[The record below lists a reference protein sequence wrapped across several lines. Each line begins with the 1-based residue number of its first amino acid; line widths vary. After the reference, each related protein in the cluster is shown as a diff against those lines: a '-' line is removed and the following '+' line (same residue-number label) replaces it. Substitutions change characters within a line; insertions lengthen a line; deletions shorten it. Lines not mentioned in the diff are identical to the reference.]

1 MLAWFSCYIP
11 ILMDNPNTFSPIKV
25 AVVGTGNVGAS
36 FAYALTLSGVAAHVV
51 LVDAN
56 TAKAEGEA
64 MDLIHS
70 APFAQTT
77 TISAGDYDQCA
88 GCAITVVTAG
98 ANQKPG
104 EPRLDLARKNAG
116 IFQSIIAA
124 IKQNNPDG
132 LIVVATNPVDV
143 LTHLSAQYAG
153 FAKGRVFGSGTI
165 LDTSRFRHFIGAHVG
180 VSPQS
185 VSAYIIGEHGDSEVP
200 VWSQVTIGGVPL
212 VDYCK
217 TFDIALNDDIKN
229 EIYKET
235 RDAAYKI
242 IERKGATYYAIGA
255 GLLEVVKAVVRDE
268 NAILPV
274 GSAIDG
280 VHGINGVSFGMPTV
294 VGKNGAQRVL
304 PLPLSDEEIEKL
316 QHSASVL
323 KKTLD
328 SLA

>member
-1 MLAWFSCYIP
+1 MARFPFQTSISMNDSTP
-11 ILMDNPNTFSPIKV
+11 FSPIKV

-36 FAYALTLSGVAAHVV
+36 FAYALTLSGVAAEVV

-56 TAKAEGEA
+56 VAKAEGEA

-77 TISAGDYDQCA
+77 KISAGDYDQCA

-116 IFQSIIAA
+116 IFKSIISA
-124 IKQNNPDG
+124 ITENNPNG

-153 FAKGRVFGSGTI
+153 FDKGRVFGSGTI

-200 VWSQVTIGGVPL
+200 VWSQVAIGGVPL
-212 VDYCK
+212 ADYCK
-217 TFDIALNDDIKN
+217 TFDIALNDDIKD

-280 VHGINGVSFGMPTV
+280 VHGISDVSFGMPTV

-316 QHSASVL
+316 QNSASVL
-323 KKTLD
+323 KKTLE
-328 SLA
+328 SLS

>member
-1 MLAWFSCYIP
+1 MNHSP
-11 ILMDNPNTFSPIKV
+11 SFSPIKI

-36 FAYALTLSGVAAHVV
+36 FAYALTLSGLASQIV
-51 LVDAN
+51 LIDAN
-56 TAKAEGEA
+56 AAKAEGEA

-70 APFAQTT
+70 APFSQTT
-77 TISAGDYDQCA
+77 KVSAGDYDQCA

-116 IFQSIIAA
+116 IFQSIISSVA
-124 IKQNNPDG
+124 QNNPGG

-143 LTHLSAQYAG
+143 LTHLSAQIAG
-153 FAKGRVFGSGTI
+153 FSKGRVFGSGTI

-185 VSAYIIGEHGDSEVP
+185 VNAYIVGEHGDSEVP
-200 VWSQVTIGGVPL
+200 VWSAVTIGGVPL
-212 VDYCK
+212 ADYCK
-217 TFDIALNDDIKN
+217 TLDIALTADIKD

-242 IERKGATYYAIGA
+242 IERKGATFYAIGA

-268 NAILPV
+268 NAVLPV
-274 GSAIDG
+274 GSAIENLY
-280 VHGINGVSFGMPTV
+280 GISDVSFGMPTI
-294 VGKNGAQRVL
+294 VGKNGAQQVL
-304 PLPLSDEEIEKL
+304 PLPLDDEEIEKL
-316 QHSASVL
+316 QRSASVL
-323 KKTLD
+323 KQTLE
-328 SLA
+328 SVA